1 MVLPCLQMRQHRCL
15 PAVVRWRDWPR
26 CHIRREWLKVIRRET
41 VVFTFEA
48 TPPPLPITPVA
59 EEILSRA
66 RRAPWRLSWE
76 QRLAHNARS
85 SDAPRFSV
93 TLTALPPTFAL
104 PFAFAFLSTASPTT
118 T

>member
-41 VVFTFEA
+41 VVFTFQA
-48 TPPPLPITPVA
+48 TPAPLPITPVA
-59 EEILSRA
+59 EEILSRP
-66 RRAPWRLSWE
+66 RRAHWRLSWD

-85 SDAPRFSV
+85 ADAPSFSV
-93 TLTALPPTFAL
+93 TLHALPATFARSS
-104 PFAFAFLSTASPTT
+104 AFTYL
-118 T
+118 